1 MTPFNPS
8 DYPFEILGFF
18 EEFTDANT
26 SKFLGI
32 RIVEKP
38 DRPMGSDGRIELT
51 LTESLH
57 LVSTNHKQSP
67 ITVKASK
74 EFPRRVFAML
84 QVITGKSKEQK
95 HRK

>member
-8 DYPFEILGFF
+8 DCPFEILGFY
-18 EEFTDANT
+18 EEFTDADT

-32 RIVEKP
+32 RFVEKP
-38 DRPMGSDGRIELT
+38 DRPMGSDGRMELT
-51 LTESLH
+51 LTEPLP

-84 QVITGKSKEQK
+84 QATTGKSKEQQN
-95 HRK
+95 RK